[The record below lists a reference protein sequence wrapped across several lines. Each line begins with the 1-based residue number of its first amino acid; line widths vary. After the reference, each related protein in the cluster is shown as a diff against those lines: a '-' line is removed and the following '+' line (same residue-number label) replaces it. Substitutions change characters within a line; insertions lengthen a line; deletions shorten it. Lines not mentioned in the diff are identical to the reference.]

1 MEPNFDLD
9 INNYTNSDLLS
20 FFKLDNNYTL
30 DDLVKRETD
39 IINEITKVNS
49 KYAAKYKFDI
59 INFIKSAK
67 ENLISLKHE
76 IENTNEINK
85 NIKKEVSSFLHKG
98 RDDTVGRIINPFYT
112 HPALETNINP
122 PDDIDGY
129 RYNTTTSVYV
139 FNTLARNDFLSSV
152 SSDCNFDLPIVWNN
166 VIQITLSSVN
176 IPNVMFAFN
185 SDSGTNQ
192 IYIEEDGTGLSGI
205 VTIPNGNYI
214 PWSLG
219 KLAPILPITQASF
232 VDVLENAI
240 NTQLGTGDRFSVTFE
255 PSNYSITI
263 TNSTY
268 TFSMNTIMKDPNEV
282 CNSYSTYFNN
292 NFENINITDKSN
304 ITTSNYVQTMGY
316 LMGYRKV
323 YYSGS
328 KSYTTESIFNNTYSD
343 YLYFVLEDYTG
354 SQTTS
359 NTYGVLG
366 GSVLAQN
373 ILGVVPI
380 NSNLFATTFDNNAN
394 FIYKKREYF
403 GPVNISRISIKILNQ
418 KGNVVNLRETDFSF
432 ALQVKTI
439 YNLTKKSV
447 AGLRGFGVI

>member
-9 INNYTNSDLLS
+9 INNYTTNDLLS

-30 DDLVKRETD
+30 DDLSDREKD
-39 IINEITKVNS
+39 ILNEITKANS
-49 KYAAKYKFDI
+49 KYANKYKFDI

-76 IENTNEINK
+76 IETTNEINK

-98 RDDTVGRIINPFYT
+98 RDDTVGRIINPLST
-112 HPALETNINP
+112 HPAMETNINP
-122 PDDIDGY
+122 PNDIDGY

-139 FNTLARNDFLSSV
+139 FNTLARNDFLAST
-152 SSDCNFDLPIVWNN
+152 SSDCNFDLPLIWNN
-166 VIQITLSSVN
+166 VIQISLSSVN

-192 IYIEEDGTGLSGI
+192 IYIEEDGTGISGI

-214 PWSLG
+214 PWSLSI
-219 KLAPILPITQASF
+219 LAPVLPITQASF
-232 VDVLENAI
+232 PDALTQAI
-240 NTQLGTGDRFSVTFE
+240 NSQLGTGNRFSVTFT
-255 PSNYSITI
+255 PSNYSMTI

-268 TFSMNTIMKDPNEV
+268 SFTMNTIIKDPSEV

-292 NFENINITDKSN
+292 NFESTNINNKSK

-316 LMGYRKV
+316 LMGYREV
-323 YYSGS
+323 YYTGS
-328 KSYTTESIFNNTYSD
+328 QSYTTESTFNNTYSD

-359 NTYGVLG
+359 NTYGILG
-366 GSVLAQN
+366 GSMLAQN
-373 ILGVVPI
+373 ILGVIPI
-380 NSNLFATTFDNNAN
+380 NSSLFSTTFDNNAN

-403 GPVNISRISIKILNQ
+403 GPVNISRISIKLLNQ
-418 KGNVVNLRETDFSF
+418 KGNIVNLRENDFSF
-432 ALQVKTI
+432 SLQVKTI
-439 YNLTKKSV
+439 YNLTKTSV
-447 AGLRGFGVI
+447 PGLRGYGVF